1 MNNNRKLLLA
11 ELEEA
16 QRALGSALLRAE
28 SVDVPFLMQCISF
41 AVQDLKA
48 ARRAIEHDLKFNCSN
63 DAE

>member
-16 QRALGSALLRAE
+16 QRCIGHALLRAE
-28 SVDVPFLMQCISF
+28 SVDVPHLKQCISF

>member
-11 ELEEA
+11 EIEEA
-16 QRALGSALLRAE
+16 QRCIAHALLRAE

-48 ARRAIEHDLKFNCSN
+48 ARRAIERDLKSNCLN